1 MQKFTLHL
9 LFTIFPLLLT
19 ACSSIETAKT
29 MPDNTEKWAK
39 EIDKEANL
47 YRIDNKL
54 FRSEQLIPENY
65 SLLKQQGI
73 KTLIN
78 LRFFDRD
85 DDKQAFKN
93 TDLILINTPLLTWH
107 ITPKEVASVLWQ
119 IEQNQKQGAVLVHCY
134 HGADRTGLISAMY
147 RIIYQHWTLED
158 AKKEMME
165 GPYGFHSIWKNIEH
179 SFTEDNLS
187 EIKQEL
193 VGLRK
198 SDTK

>member
-1 MQKFTLHL
+1 M
-9 LFTIFPLLLT
+9 
-19 ACSSIETAKT
+19 
-29 MPDNTEKWAK
+29 
-39 EIDKEANL
+39 
-47 YRIDNKL
+47 
-54 FRSEQLIPENY
+54 
-65 SLLKQQGI
+65 
-73 KTLIN
+73 
-78 LRFFDRD
+78 
-85 DDKQAFKN
+85 
-93 TDLILINTPLLTWH
+93 
-107 ITPKEVASVLWQ
+107 ASVLWQ